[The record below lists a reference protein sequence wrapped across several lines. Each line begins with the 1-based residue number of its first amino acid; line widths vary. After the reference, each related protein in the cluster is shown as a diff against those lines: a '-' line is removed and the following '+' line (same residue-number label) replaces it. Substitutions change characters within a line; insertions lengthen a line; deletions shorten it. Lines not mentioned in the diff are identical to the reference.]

1 LKRIGREQAETDNCP
16 DKEQK
21 QKTDTDNTLEMC
33 TQNNVPD
40 RQITDE
46 VESNQ
51 EKSAQESHR
60 KAAIV

>member
-1 LKRIGREQAETDNCP
+1 LKRIGCEQAETDNCP

-21 QKTDTDNTLEMC
+21 QKTDADNTPEKF
-33 TQNNVPD
+33 TKNNVPD

-60 KAAIV
+60 KTAIV